1 MSTIIDLLL
10 AIGGILVATGIAG
23 IMIAILKMPT
33 QDNQK

>member
-1 MSTIIDLLL
+1 MNTIIDLLL

-23 IMIAILKMPT
+23 IMIAIMIMPT